1 MHLQVKFFVHN
12 GLKNAV
18 YEELLHLKKSQEKNK
33 GSLLSIDPK
42 IIQYITRTEKGFYTF
57 NFANNDCIDIIF
69 SGRRSSLLK
78 GTDIGFNLRLP
89 RYTAI
94 KHLTGANAQFIIE
107 TVDRHTITLDGEI
120 TFIESTAMNKPLMSV
135 TTTEEKI

>member
-1 MHLQVKFFVHN
+1 MFVETTFVVRKP
-12 GLKNAV
+12 LKNLLF
-18 YEELLHLKKSQEKNK
+18 EEF
-33 GSLLSIDPK
+33 SLLEETYSTETNKHFFSVIHTLNL
-42 IIQYITRTEKGFYTF
+42 IRYITRSKKGSYTIKF
-57 NFANNDCIDIIF
+57 IDPDHITVSF

-94 KHLTGANAQFIIE
+94 KYLTGSNAQFIIK

-120 TFIESTAMNKPLMSV
+120 TLIESTTMDKSLL
-135 TTTEEKI
+135 